1 MLLKHAC
8 QPYINDGRLIE
19 IQSEHPAAPLQ
30 LFAVYSYRRYLPA
43 KTRALIDF
51 MHLRLSNLSLAT

>member
-1 MLLKHAC
+1 M
-8 QPYINDGRLIE
+8 NDGRLIE

-30 LFAVYSYRRYLPA
+30 LFAVYSDRRYLPA